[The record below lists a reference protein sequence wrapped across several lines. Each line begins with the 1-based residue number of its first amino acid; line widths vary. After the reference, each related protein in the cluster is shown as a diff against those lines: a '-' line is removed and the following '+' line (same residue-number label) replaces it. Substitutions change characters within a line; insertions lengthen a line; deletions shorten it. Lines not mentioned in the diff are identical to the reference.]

1 LTRFVYYI
9 VYLYVC
15 MYVRMYVCIYI
26 YVYTCVCLRRAYVSA
41 LILHSFPPS
50 IQLLNALRDSESNQV
65 PNLIVSV
72 ATHALTTG
80 DLDMLREALPVLE
93 RALQYLLDRGLNST
107 RSPHLPFGKRER
119 ACSVCVCCQY
129 DYRQASVVRSLHA
142 ISMLFPLSSSP
153 LLSCRVFRI
162 RIDRALHSALT

>member
-1 LTRFVYYI
+1 MIDQVCILYCVFVCM
-9 VYLYVC
+9 YVC
-15 MYVRMYVCIYI
+15 MYVCIYMCI
-26 YVYTCVCLRRAYVSA
+26 HVCACGAHTCLHLSF
-41 LILHSFPPS
+41 ILSPPS